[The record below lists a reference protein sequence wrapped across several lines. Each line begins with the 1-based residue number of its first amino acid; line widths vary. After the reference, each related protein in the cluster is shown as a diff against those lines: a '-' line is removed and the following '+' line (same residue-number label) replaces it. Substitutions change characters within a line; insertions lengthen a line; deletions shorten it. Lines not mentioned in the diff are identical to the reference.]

1 MKFAQNNNLT
11 FSFGMNEYTCLFS
24 TWEYPSNQFSWYR
37 LSRWISKPFHFSTLL
52 SWPIG
57 RGIKKPIICNM
68 KFKFEM
74 DSISYIANI
83 VYPSWH
89 STPKSEVGTM
99 LLRIVGDSTQLR
111 LLRAPLQT
119 LQYYIFDRKIMLFTR
134 GRVIPVVN
142 SFLYFFLIIL
152 YFPAVFFI
160 LYGLIKKSIL

>member
-1 MKFAQNNNLT
+1 
-11 FSFGMNEYTCLFS
+11 
-24 TWEYPSNQFSWYR
+24 
-37 LSRWISKPFHFSTLL
+37 
-52 SWPIG
+52 
-57 RGIKKPIICNM
+57 M